1 MMKELYVQN
10 VTKIYG
16 SIKALDRVELTVNP
30 AEFMVVMGPS
40 GCGKTTLLLVI
51 LGALTPDEGR
61 IWIDGKGIDRL
72 PLDERNIGYVPQDF
86 GLFPHLNVYEN
97 IAFGLRVRKHPE
109 EKTRERVRELLLTVD
124 LEGLEGRKPK
134 ELSAGQKQRVAL
146 ARALAVNPSVL
157 LLDEPLSNVDE
168 ATKAEV
174 RVNLKEIQ
182 EKSKVTTLCVTHN
195 PEDSF
200 QLGERIAVMHS
211 GKIIQ
216 CDTPQSILD
225 NPQNELVRKLVA
237 PMYVLWNTKGIVQRR
252 RNPRASSPK
261 SALLR
266 NLREK
271 RRSKTQARYA
281 SASA

>member
-1 MMKELYVQN
+1 MDCEEKIMKELRVEN
-10 VTKIYG
+10 VTKTYG
-16 SIKALDRVELTVNP
+16 NVKALDEVELTINP

-51 LGALTPDEGR
+51 LGALTLDEGH
-61 IWIDGKGIDRL
+61 IWINGKDIDEL

-97 IAFGLRVRKHPE
+97 VAFGLRVRKYPE
-109 EKTRERVRELLLTVD
+109 VKVRERVNELLHTVD
-124 LEGLEGRKPK
+124 LEGLETRKPK

-146 ARALAVNPSVL
+146 ARALATDPSVL
-157 LLDEPLSNVDE
+157 LLDEPLSNIDE

-182 EKSKVTTLCVTHN
+182 KKSKVTTLCVTHN

-200 QLGERIAVMHS
+200 QLGERIAVMHY

-216 CDTPQSILD
+216 CDTPQNILEK
-225 NPQNELVRKLVA
+225 PKNELVRKLIA
-237 PMYVLWNTKGIVQRR
+237 PMYILWNI
-252 RNPRASSPK
+252 
-261 SALLR
+261 
-266 NLREK
+266 
-271 RRSKTQARYA
+271 
-281 SASA
+281 

>member
-1 MMKELYVQN
+1 MKELRVEN
-10 VTKIYG
+10 VTKSYG
-16 SIKALDRVELTVNP
+16 NVKALDQVELTINP

-51 LGALTPDEGR
+51 LGALTLDEGH
-61 IWIDGKGIDRL
+61 IWINGKDIDGL

-97 IAFGLRVRKHPE
+97 IAFGLRVKRYSE
-109 EKTRERVRELLLTVD
+109 TIIRERINELLHTVD
-124 LEGLEGRKPK
+124 LEGLENRKPK

-146 ARALAVNPSVL
+146 ARALATDPSVL
-157 LLDEPLSNVDE
+157 LLDEPLSNIDE

-182 EKSKVTTLCVTHN
+182 KKSKVTTLCVTHN

-200 QLGERIAVMHS
+200 QLGERIAIMHS

-216 CDTPQSILD
+216 CDTPPNILEK
-225 NPQNELVRKLVA
+225 PKSELVRKLIA
-237 PMYVLWNTKGIVQRR
+237 PMYILWNKKYNELET
-252 RNPRASSPK
+252 
-261 SALLR
+261 
-266 NLREK
+266 
-271 RRSKTQARYA
+271 
-281 SASA
+281 